1 MQDFLVLNAVILI
14 RDGTRVT
21 PAGAVG
27 FDEFATGPFAK
38 YFVKKRKAKVTA
50 LSADVIKSEAQ
61 EILRCCL
68 EGKAE
73 HAVPALRLNYDKV
86 ITAWSNRGELWVNP
100 VGGSASVRAS
110 IALTMV
116 C

>member
-1 MQDFLVLNAVILI
+1 V
-14 RDGTRVT
+14 VT
-21 PAGAVG
+21 GAVG
-27 FDEFATGPFAK
+27 FDEFSTGPFAK
-38 YFVKKRKAKVTA
+38 YFVKKRKAKAVA

-68 EGKAE
+68 EGEAE
-73 HAVPALRLNYDKV
+73 RAVPTLRLNYDEV
-86 ITAWSNRGELWVNP
+86 ITAWSNRGEPWVNP
-100 VGGSASVRAS
+100 VGESASVRAG